1 MYVNCLFPILS
12 PESFTNLLNKK
23 KTMKIKILL
32 IPVIGLSI
40 VGLFVFKQDDGNQ
53 IQKTEIATVSAPL
66 NSKPINKIKPIKSQ
80 GVNDIAAKT
89 QQLPDEVL
97 VEHIQIQVDEYNHL
111 KKGDKLSIFIP
122 QEQQDYT
129 GTVDKNYQQFDG
141 QVNVSTGPIDG
152 GKQFSSFTVT
162 KGPELTLIMVATGE
176 SIYQIEIDN
185 KTGAGTV
192 INDKALDF
200 FRKDDDAIV
209 TPTEGIS

>member
-1 MYVNCLFPILS
+1 MYLDGLFPILS
-12 PESFTNLLNKK
+12 PELFKNLLKK
-23 KTMKIKILL
+23 IMKIKILL
-32 IPVIGLSI
+32 IPVIGFSI
-40 VGLFVFKQDDGNQ
+40 VGLFVFTQDDGKQ
-53 IQKTEIATVSAPL
+53 IPKTAIASVSAPI
-66 NSKPINKIKPIKSQ
+66 NSKPADKIKPVKSQ

-89 QQLPDEVL
+89 QQLPDEIL
-97 VEHIQIQVDEYNHL
+97 VEHIQTKVDEYNHL
-111 KKGDKLSIFIP
+111 KKGDKLSIYIP

-129 GTVDKNYQQFDG
+129 GTVEKNYQQFDG
-141 QVNVSTGPIDG
+141 LVKVSTGPIDA

-162 KGPELTLIMVATGE
+162 KGPELTLIMVATGD

-209 TPTEGIS
+209 TPSEGMS

>member
-1 MYVNCLFPILS
+1 MYLDGLFPILS
-12 PESFTNLLNKK
+12 PELFKNLLKK
-23 KTMKIKILL
+23 IMKIKILL
-32 IPVIGLSI
+32 IPVIGFSI
-40 VGLFVFKQDDGNQ
+40 VGLFVFTQDDGKQ
-53 IQKTEIATVSAPL
+53 IPKTAIASVSAPL
-66 NSKPINKIKPIKSQ
+66 NSKPADKIKPVKSQ

-89 QQLPDEVL
+89 QQLPDEIL
-97 VEHIQIQVDEYNHL
+97 VEHIQTKVDEYNHL
-111 KKGDKLSIFIP
+111 KKGDKLSIYIP

-129 GTVDKNYQQFDG
+129 GTVEKNYQQFDG
-141 QVNVSTGPIDG
+141 LVKVSTGPIDA

-162 KGPELTLIMVATGE
+162 KGPELTLIMVATGD

-209 TPTEGIS
+209 TPSEGMS